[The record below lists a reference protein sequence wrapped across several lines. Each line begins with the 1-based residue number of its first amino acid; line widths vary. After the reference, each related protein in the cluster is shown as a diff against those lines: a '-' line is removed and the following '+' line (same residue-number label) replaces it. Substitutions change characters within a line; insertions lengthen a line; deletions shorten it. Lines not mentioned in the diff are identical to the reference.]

1 MDFVAMVIIIAIVIG
16 TMAVL
21 AVVILTIVIFVEGI

>member
-21 AVVILTIVIFVEGI
+21 AVVILTIVIFAEGI

>member
-21 AVVILTIVIFVEGI
+21 AVVILTIVIFVEGT